1 MNLLVS
7 TGTNRLLFFRERVER
22 ILKVLPSIPGLS
34 NDKSTSQTY
43 ILAPSPTSFLTSRR
57 EMVRKTLVIENA
69 HD

>member
-7 TGTNRLLFFRERVER
+7 TGTNRLLLFRERVER

-34 NDKSTSQTY
+34 NDKSTSRTY
-43 ILAPSPTSFLTSRR
+43 ILAPSSTSFLTSRR
-57 EMVRKTLVIENA
+57 EIVRKTLVIENA